1 MYSLQLLKLNAP
13 IVKQTVAEA
22 PEPLSFEDRLG
33 RLMHVTGSRDT
44 QLVYDYMDGFVV
56 LTKLVGPA
64 PATEQP
70 HVVTIL
76 DMDDTEVAG
85 TYGPY
90 AGEAEALALAEVL
103 LEGHQDDDP
112 DTPYEYRV
120 TPVYLEGGRG

>member
-56 LTKLVGPA
+56 LTKIEGPGPA
-64 PATEQP
+64 PEAP
-70 HVVTIL
+70 YPFVVTIL
-76 DMDDTEVAG
+76 DLDDAEVAG

-90 AGEAEALALAEVL
+90 ADEDIANDKAERL
-103 LEGHQDDDP
+103 LERHRDDDP
-112 DTPYEYRV
+112 HTTYESRV
-120 TPVYLEGGRG
+120 TPVYPS